1 MLKLQNKIEV
11 IIPKKDNNKKEIS
24 DKAIKTATNEITK
37 EVGGCSITEIFGQW
51 YSDNENRIM
60 QDENIIIE
68 WYYQKPSSDIVEN
81 LNIIIF
87 RLIIEHNQEA
97 VSLKVN
103 GVLYIIFKDD
113 IIGLRDVISTLL

>member
-24 DKAIKTATNEITK
+24 DKAIKTAMNEITK

-51 YSDNENRIM
+51 YSDNEMRIM
-60 QDENIIIE
+60 QDENFIIE
-68 WYYQKPSSDIVEN
+68 WYYQEQSRDIVEN

-87 RLIIEHNQEA
+87 RLLIEHEQEA

-113 IIGLRDVISTLL
+113 IIGLRDVLSTLL